1 MSRIFALLV
10 CFLMPLFSLEN
21 IALKD
26 VAKELTTPT
35 SKPLIMP
42 KTKKFLEQTNA
53 WFDYQGEASALL
65 AQKLRD
71 KKDLRIR
78 IFGDSHI
85 AGDFLSH
92 QLRGLLFESNAFGF
106 VYPLYPT
113 YHQNITL
120 AYESEN
126 IRVINSRKDE
136 YNDYPM
142 GGIVAQPSKLP
153 ATIKLTSKI
162 ELSTATLT
170 KIIFKSP
177 HKKEAI
183 LIQDAHD
190 KRYKINAKRPNV
202 WQTIELNLQYPFEVK
217 FLDEKVALGGFLV
230 YQPKENRFIENIG
243 INGAK
248 SDIWRKWEERV
259 FMQTMRLL
267 PTDLVILCYGSNDAL
282 YDNFNSQAFLK
293 DYGDLIDKIKTT
305 NPDMSIL
312 LVSPP
317 TVVRKITPTR
327 KTKRAKATYKVTK
340 NFQPVKKSIHELAK
354 QKHTLLF
361 DMDDFMNESGGKKKW
376 EELSLAKLD
385 VHLLPLGYR
394 LMADKIF
401 YELDKLK

>member
-1 MSRIFALLV
+1 MSRIFALLI
-10 CFLMPLFSLEN
+10 CFLVPLFSLEN

-26 VAKELTTPT
+26 IVKELNTPT
-35 SKPLIMP
+35 SKPIIMP
-42 KTKKFLEQTNA
+42 KTKKFLEQTHA
-53 WFDYQGEASALL
+53 WFDYQGELSALL
-65 AQKLRD
+65 AQKIHD
-71 KKDLRIR
+71 KKDLKIR

-106 VYPLYPT
+106 VYPLYPA

-126 IRVINSRKDE
+126 ITLINVRKDE
-136 YNDYPM
+136 YADYPM

-153 ATIKLTSKI
+153 ARIKLTPKI
-162 ELSTATLT
+162 QLPMATLT

-190 KRYKINAKRPNV
+190 KRYKINAKRADV
-202 WQTIELNLQYPFEVK
+202 WQTIELNLQYPFEVQ
-217 FLDEKVALGGFLV
+217 FLDEKVELGGFFI
-230 YQPKENRFIENIG
+230 YQPKENRFVENIG

-267 PTDLVILCYGSNDAL
+267 PADLVILCYGSNDAL
-282 YDNFNSQAFLK
+282 YDNFNPQVFLK
-293 DYGDLIDKIKTT
+293 DYGDLIDKIKIT
-305 NPDMSIL
+305 NPDASIL
-312 LVSPP
+312 LIAPP
-317 TVVRKITPTR
+317 TVVSKITPAK
-327 KTKRAKATYKVTK
+327 KTKKSKVTYKITK
-340 NFQPVKKSIHELAK
+340 NFQPVKKSIHELAE

-401 YELDKLK
+401 YELERLK